1 MKINMNTTYC
11 IYVDQENP
19 DQKTHTII
27 SKSETFRFTGA
38 ELTNAIIT
46 AGMPDVYLRKANSVS
61 RKNQIKFKTYLM
73 ETFLKEVE
81 IDSEYYLSF
90 NHLQK
95 KFLDSTEVGAIN
107 YWIGMVFITLR
118 AKKKYKYDYLVHL
131 SMIKEFS
138 HTIKLD
144 SKVYITAN
152 GRESSLSPD
161 LVAVKAIN
169 KNDFKYGIFESKG
182 YYKYSSVVM
191 EHGWEQAKSVKYIN
205 SKEPSHNFVSMTETG
220 GNCIRMIEK
229 DPVSEDGEIDIN
241 TELMFLYHF
250 IPIVELV
257 RELQTDEVAL
267 LETQQNIGV
276 QTMSIDGDGKASIEV
291 HFEQN
296 TNKNNMLDHKQ
307 PSNTKINFTS
317 GIFRNGQDSYKISIP
332 SDIYNYI
339 ITLLNK
345 IDTIDRNKEF
355 KNFIVEQISSEEISR
370 LVSNNYMNQGMEV
383 NYVDLNIENHFM

>member
-11 IYVDQENP
+11 IIVDQENP
-19 DQKTHTII
+19 DQKKHKII
-27 SKSETFRFTGA
+27 SENEKFCFTGA

-46 AGMPDVYLRKANSVS
+46 AGMPDVYLRKENSVS
-61 RKNQIKFKTYLM
+61 RKNQIKFKTYLI

-81 IDSEYYLSF
+81 IDSEHYLAF
-90 NHLQK
+90 NHSQK
-95 KFLDSTEVGAIN
+95 IFLDSTEVGAIN

-138 HTIKLD
+138 HTIKLN
-144 SKVYITAN
+144 SKVYITPK

-161 LVAVKAIN
+161 LVAVKAID

-182 YYKYSSVVM
+182 YYEYSSVAM

-205 SKEPSHNFVSMTETG
+205 SKEPSHTFVAMTETG

-241 TELMFLYHF
+241 IKLIFLYHF

-257 RELQTDEVAL
+257 RELQADEVAL
-267 LETQQNIGV
+267 LKTHQNIGV
-276 QTMSIDGDGKASIEV
+276 QTISRDVDGKESIEV
-291 HFEQN
+291 QFNQN
-296 TNKNNMLDHKQ
+296 IDRTNILDQKQ
-307 PSNTKINFTS
+307 PSNVKINLTS
-317 GIFRNGQDSYKISIP
+317 GIFRNGQDSYEISIP

-339 ITLLNK
+339 IALLNK
-345 IDTIDRNKEF
+345 IDTIDRNEEF
-355 KNFIVEQISSEEISR
+355 EKFIEKQISSEEISN
-370 LVSNNYMNQGMEV
+370 LVSYNYMKQGMKV
-383 NYVDLNIENHFM
+383 NHVDLKLDNHFM